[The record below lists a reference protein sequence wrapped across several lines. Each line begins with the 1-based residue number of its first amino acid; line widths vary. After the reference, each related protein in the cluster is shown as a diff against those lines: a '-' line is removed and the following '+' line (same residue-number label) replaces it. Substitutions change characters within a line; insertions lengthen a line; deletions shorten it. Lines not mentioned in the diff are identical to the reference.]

1 MENAMTSL
9 NNRADFDRCLHH
21 IDSALFSAMFIAHQ
35 EAGVA
40 RIIDRDGIERIVDKM
55 EEMHL
60 NSELTVV
67 ELSRDMLRSY
77 VQRNHLTLEVAL
89 GR

>member
-60 NSELTVV
+60 NSEHCRRIAATVRPAQ
-67 ELSRDMLRSY
+67 SRTED
-77 VQRNHLTLEVAL
+77 EA
-89 GR
+89 